1 MNAPVVI
8 VGSGPSG
15 VHFAQ
20 TVLEAGQEVVLVD
33 VGRQGLAAELPG
45 SSLNDLKETLPDPV
59 RYFLGNNY
67 NSLIMPGSD
76 GEYYGFPPNKRH
88 IFETHPRFGYRLN
101 GFSPLV
107 SFAAGGL
114 AEAWTGGSYPFNEQ
128 ELADFPFSYKD
139 LEPYYTEAAGRI
151 GVTGERDD
159 LAAFFPFHGEL
170 QPPLR
175 LDEHSAQLLTKYR
188 DQRETLNREMGFFM
202 GRSRSAVLSQPLNG
216 RMPCDY
222 SGRCLWGCPSLSLY
236 TPSVTLRECQRHPGF
251 RYLRGLYA
259 DHFRFTASGKI
270 RSLVAYAE
278 DGTENEIP
286 VGKLVLAAGA
296 LSSARI
302 FLMSIYRDSG
312 QRIRLKGLMDNRQVL
327 MPFLNFGM
335 LGKAFDDRTFQ
346 YHQLAIGM
354 PAPAGY
360 VHGLIT
366 TLKTALIHPVVQNLP
381 FDLGMATSVFRNI
394 HAALGLVNINFA
406 DFRRDSNY
414 VELDGENLSI
424 CYQPDAGEPA
434 RIAAAEKKFR
444 SFLWACGCVAPK
456 PMTHLRPMGA
466 SVHYAGMI
474 PMTARPEPLQC
485 LPSCQS
491 ADFDNLLFADGI
503 TFPALPAK
511 NLTFTLMANAIRVAR
526 QMLG

>member
-1 MNAPVVI
+1 MNDPVVI
-8 VGSGPSG
+8 AGSGPSG

-20 TVLEAGQEVVLVD
+20 TVLEAGREVVLVD
-33 VGRQGLAAELPG
+33 VGRQGPAAELPG
-45 SSLNDLKETLPDPV
+45 SSLNGLKETLSDPV
-59 RYFLGNNY
+59 RYFLGNGY
-67 NSLIMPGSD
+67 ESLILPGAD
-76 GEYYGFPPNKRH
+76 GEYYGFPPNKSH
-88 IFETHPRFGYRLN
+88 VFETHRRFSYRLN

-114 AEAWTGGSYPFNEQ
+114 AEAWTGGSYPFNDQ

-139 LEPYYTEAAGRI
+139 LEPYYTEAARRI
-151 GVTGERDD
+151 GVTGEHDD
-159 LAAFFPFHGEL
+159 LAAFLPFHGEL

-175 LDEHSAQLLTKYR
+175 LDEHSAQLLGKYQGR
-188 DQRETLNREMGFFM
+188 REKLNREMGFFM
-202 GRSRSAVLSQPLNG
+202 GRSRSAVLSRPLNG

-222 SGRCLWGCPSLSLY
+222 SGRCLWGCPSQSLY

-251 RYLRGLYA
+251 RYLKGLYA
-259 DHFRFTASGKI
+259 DHFRFTAGGKI

-278 DGTENEIP
+278 DGSENEIP
-286 VGKLVLAAGA
+286 AGKLVLAAGA

-302 FLMSIYRDSG
+302 FLESIRRDSG
-312 QRIRLKGLMDNRQVL
+312 QRVRLKGLMDNRQVL

-335 LGKAFDDRTFQ
+335 LGRAFNDRTFQ

-360 VHGLIT
+360 VHGLVT

-381 FDLGMATSVFRNI
+381 FDLGMAASVFRNI

-406 DFRRDSNY
+406 DFRRDGNY
-414 VELDGENLSI
+414 VELDGDNLSI
-424 CYQPDAGEPA
+424 CYQPDPAEPA

-444 SFLWACGCVAPK
+444 SFLLACGCAAPK
-456 PMTHLRPMGA
+456 SMSHMRPMGA

-474 PMTARPEPLQC
+474 PMAPRPEPLC
-485 LPSCQS
+485 CSPSCQS
-491 ADFDNLLFADGI
+491 SDFDNLLFADGI